1 MILNVTTLISPQES
15 AVFPVLL
22 MLAKLEPSPFSE
34 DSEPVQVSHSVVTHS
49 EQKCRTKFENRH
61 SQNYRNSLFFCWN
74 AGAPLEELLPIGK
87 WAAMIN
93 IDVVGVCER
102 KTI

>member
-34 DSEPVQVSHSVVTHS
+34 DSEPVQVSHSLVTHS
-49 EQKCRTKFENRH
+49 K
-61 SQNYRNSLFFCWN
+61 
-74 AGAPLEELLPIGK
+74 
-87 WAAMIN
+87 
-93 IDVVGVCER
+93 
-102 KTI
+102 